1 MEELA
6 EVVYKVI
13 VVGDAG
19 VGKTSLARRYTTG
32 QFDESYLFTL
42 GVDFFTKQITLKDKF
57 NIKLVIYD
65 TGGQER
71 FDFIRGLY
79 FEGAAGAVIAYDITD
94 RQSFDRID
102 HWIQQVYQRCEGIP
116 LLLVACK
123 TDLEDKRV
131 ITKDEGEKRSKA
143 GNMIFLESSA
153 KDDFHVSD
161 VFTSLAE
168 KIWESF
174 EKAGKPWDK
183 I

>member
-6 EVVYKVI
+6 EVVYKMI

-42 GVDFFTKQITLKDKF
+42 GVDFFTKQIKLKNNL

-79 FEGAAGAVIAYDITD
+79 FEGAAGAVIAYDISNQ
-94 RQSFDRID
+94 RSFDRVG
-102 HWIQQVYQRCEGIP
+102 HWQQQVYQRCEGIP
-116 LLLVACK
+116 LILVACK
-123 TDLEDKRV
+123 SDLEDQRV
-131 ITKDEGEKRSKA
+131 VSAEEGEEIAQKEK
-143 GNMIFLESSA
+143 MVFVESSS
-153 KDDFHVSD
+153 KDGIHVND
-161 VFTSLAE
+161 VFEKLAQS
-168 KIWESF
+168 IYESY
-174 EKAGKPWDK
+174 EESGKPWDK

>member
-42 GVDFFTKQITLKDKF
+42 GVDFFTKQIKLKDDT

-79 FEGAAGAVIAYDITD
+79 FEGAAGAIIAYDVTD
-94 RQSFDRID
+94 QQSFDRVD
-102 HWIQQVYQRCEGIP
+102 HWMQQVYQRCEGIP

-123 TDLEDKRV
+123 ADLKDQRV
-131 ITKDEGEKRSKA
+131 VNESDGKSAAKQ
-143 GNMIFLESSA
+143 LEMDFIETSA
-153 KDDFHVSD
+153 KNDLHVND
-161 VFTSLAE
+161 VFESLAKKIYSSYE
-168 KIWESF
+168 KS
-174 EKAGKPWDK
+174 GKPWDR

>member
-42 GVDFFTKQITLKDKF
+42 GVDFFTKQLKL
-57 NIKLVIYD
+57 NNSPVKLVVYD

-79 FEGAAGAVIAYDITD
+79 FEGAAGAIIAYDVTD
-94 RQSFDRID
+94 RQSFERID
-102 HWIQQVYQRCEGIP
+102 HWVQQIFQRCEGIP

-123 TDLEDKRV
+123 IDLKDQRV
-131 ITKDEGEKRSKA
+131 VATDEGKTRSKKE
-143 GNMIFLESSA
+143 NMTFIESSA
-153 KDDFHVSD
+153 KDDVHVND
-161 VFTSLAE
+161 IFESLA
-168 KIWESF
+168 KQILASF
-174 EKAGKPWDK
+174 EKSGKPWDK

>member
-6 EVVYKVI
+6 EIVYKVI

-42 GVDFFTKQITLKDKF
+42 GVDFFTKQI
-57 NIKLVIYD
+57 NIDGNNVKLVLYD

-94 RQSFDRID
+94 RNSFERIE
-102 HWIQQVYQRCEGIP
+102 HWTQQVHQRCEGIP

-123 TDLEDKRV
+123 TDLEEKRV
-131 ITKDEGEKRSKA
+131 VSMKEGKEAAKN
-143 GNMIFLESSA
+143 GNMSFMESSA
-153 KDDFHVSD
+153 KDDVHVSD
-161 VFTSLAE
+161 VFETLA
-168 KIWESF
+168 KSILASF
-174 EKAGKPWDK
+174 ERSGKPWDK

>member
-42 GVDFFTKQITLKDKF
+42 GVDFFTKQVEIKG
-57 NIKLVIYD
+57 NRVKLVLYD

-94 RQSFDRID
+94 QRSFDRID

-123 TDLEDKRV
+123 TDLEDQRV
-131 ITKDEGEKRSKA
+131 VSKKEGEEIAKQMK
-143 GNMIFLESSA
+143 MVFMESSA
-153 KDDFHVSD
+153 KDDIHVSD
-161 VFTSLAE
+161 VFETLA
-168 KIWESF
+168 KTILESF

>member
-42 GVDFFTKQITLKDKF
+42 GVDFFTKQMEIKGHPV
-57 NIKLVIYD
+57 KLVVYD

-79 FEGAAGAVIAYDITD
+79 FEGAAGAIIAYDITD
-94 RQSFDRID
+94 RKSFERIT
-102 HWIQQVYQRCEGIP
+102 HWIQQVHQRCEEIP
-116 LLLVACK
+116 IVLVACK
-123 TDLEDKRV
+123 KDLENQRV
-131 ITKDEGEKRSKA
+131 ISKDEGESTAKQHS
-143 GNMIFLESSA
+143 MIFLESSA
-153 KDDFHVSD
+153 KTDFHVDD
-161 VFTSLAE
+161 VFETLAKKILAYYE
-168 KIWESF
+168 KS
-174 EKAGKPWDK
+174 GKPWDK

>member
-1 MEELA
+1 MEELS

-42 GVDFFTKQITLKDKF
+42 GVDFFTKHIKLENDLD
-57 NIKLVIYD
+57 IKLVIYD

-94 RQSFDRID
+94 KRSFSRVN
-102 HWIQQVYQRCEGIP
+102 HWQQQVHQRCEGIP
-116 LLLVACK
+116 LILVACK
-123 TDLEDKRV
+123 TDLEEQRV
-131 ITKDEGEKRSKA
+131 ISTEEGHELAKTEK
-143 GNMIFLESSA
+143 MTFVESSS
-153 KDDFHVSD
+153 KNGIHVDD
-161 VFTSLAE
+161 VFKQLAQ
-168 KIWESF
+168 KIYESY
-174 EKAGKPWDK
+174 EESGKPWDK